1 MTRYSARGAV
11 ALSVLMG
18 AVLPLT
24 PSYAQTPAEP
34 TDDGATEDQV
44 NVQDTIVVTGRRR
57 AEALERIPLSE
68 SVLTEDMLNER
79 IIDDT
84 ADLLQQMPSA
94 EVVSSGPEYLQDI
107 TIRGQGSGRQAFSEA
122 ATGLYRNGVSITGG
136 GFGGRSLSRLD
147 MFDARSIE
155 VLRGPQGAL
164 FGRNAVGGAI
174 NVVTARPDDTYNAR
188 VGATYEFE
196 TDRRRIEGVVNVPL
210 VKDRLSVRVGGF
222 HDDQREG
229 FITSALTGNYLDAAE
244 YTGIRGQARAWL
256 GEATT
261 VNLTIENFESTTPAF
276 ATLGYRA
283 EKDVDGIFVRT
294 GLDREP
300 PVNVEETTVIGELET
315 ELGLNTLKMVG
326 AYKTR
331 EGGRYEEDLD
341 HFANLN
347 PAFDGRGSLNED
359 YDRYAADISLTSDD
373 TQRLRWLIGADMVSS
388 DQYSRTYNELVA
400 LNRVLADNNFTE
412 DLTSWS
418 TFGSLAYDLTDKVE
432 ISGEVRYQFDEKDLL
447 LVDVLGGPVEA
458 EGNRDWDALL
468 PGLAINYKPTDT
480 STYYLR
486 YATGYRPG
494 GFNIRVLDGSDENF
508 VYDPEIARSVEAG
521 YRARIGQFRLAAAV
535 YHVWTDD
542 TLITTSLDTT
552 STGTNTIVLQ
562 NAEGSKAYG
571 AELELDA
578 RQPIGKGMLTA
589 SLALSTTQGTY
600 DDGTTIIA
608 NGVVVDLSG
617 NDINRLR
624 DIQGALNLG
633 YSHPI
638 SPTSEFFVSGG
649 WQISQGGLETQRG
662 ASGTV
667 SQDDVNQ
674 VDARIGIRGDGWT
687 VSAFA
692 ENLADD
698 IYRVQ
703 TVTSN
708 DYYNQPRTFGI
719 QVRYSFG
726 E

>member
-1 MTRYSARGAV
+1 MTKYSRVGDV
-11 ALSVLMG
+11 ALSVLAGSLLSGMS
-18 AVLPLT
+18 A
-24 PSYAQTPAEP
+24 YAQSSEPPADE
-34 TDDGATEDQV
+34 DATK
-44 NVQDTIVVTGRRR
+44 VQDTVVVTGRRR

-68 SVLTEDMLNER
+68 SVLTDEALSER

-84 ADLLQQMPSA
+84 VDLLQQLPSA

-147 MFDARSIE
+147 MFDAKRIE

-164 FGRNAVGGAI
+164 YGRNAVGGAI
-174 NVVTARPDDTYNAR
+174 NVVTARPDDTYSAR

-196 TDRRRIEGVVNVPL
+196 TDRRRIEGVMNVPL
-210 VKDRLSVRVGGF
+210 VKDRLSVRIGGF
-222 HDDQREG
+222 HDRQHEG
-229 FITSALTGNYLDAAE
+229 FITSALSGNYLDTSE
-244 YTGIRGQARAWL
+244 YAGVRAQARAWL
-256 GEATT
+256 GEDTT
-261 VNLTIENFESTTPAF
+261 VNLTIENFDSTTPAF

-283 EKDVDGIFVRT
+283 EKDGDQIFVRT
-294 GLDREP
+294 ALDREP
-300 PVNVEETTVIGELET
+300 PVDVKETTVIGEFET
-315 ELGLNTLKMVG
+315 KFDTSTLKMVG

-373 TQRLRWLIGADMVSS
+373 TQRLRWLVGADMVSS
-388 DQYSRTYNELVA
+388 DQYSRTFNELFA

-418 TFGSLAYDLTDKVE
+418 TFGSLAYDLTSQIE
-432 ISGEVRYQFDEKDLL
+432 ISGEARYQSDEKELL
-447 LVDVLGGPVEA
+447 LVDVLGGPA
-458 EGNRDWDALL
+458 QLEGNKDWDAFL
-468 PGLAINYKPTDT
+468 PGVAINYKPTDA

-494 GFNIRVLDGSDENF
+494 GYNVRALNGSDEGF
-508 VYDPEIARSVEAG
+508 VYDPELARSVEAG
-521 YRARIGQFRLAAAV
+521 YRARIGRFRLATAV

-542 TLITTSLDTT
+542 TLITTSLETT

-571 AELELDA
+571 AELELDT
-578 RQPIGKGMLTA
+578 RQPIGAGMLTA
-589 SLALSTTQGTY
+589 SLALSTMRGTY
-600 DDGTTIIA
+600 DEGTTIIA
-608 NGVVVDLSG
+608 NGAVVDLSG

-624 DIQGALNLG
+624 DIQGALNLA
-633 YSHPI
+633 YSHPVT
-638 SPTSEFFVSGG
+638 PMADFFVSGG
-649 WQISQGGLETQRG
+649 WQFSQGGLETQRG

-667 SQDDVNQ
+667 AQDDVDQ
-674 VDARIGIRGDGWT
+674 VDARIGFRGDGWT
-687 VSAFA
+687 VSAFV
-692 ENLADD
+692 ENLTDE

-708 DYYNQPRTFGI
+708 DYFNQPRTFGI